1 MKTVVILVLLVGS
14 LFAKIDLYKFEN
26 SDANA
31 TLFII
36 GGIHGNEPGGYLAP
50 AILAKYY
57 TITSNNLWV
66 IPNLNKPSI
75 MANRR
80 GVNGDMNR
88 KFAHVKENDKD
99 KEIVLAVKKLIQD
112 KKVSL
117 ILNLH
122 DGHGFYRK
130 KYDNTVFNPNA
141 WGQSCV
147 IDQCKINLDSSQKE
161 YKDLEQIATKITKNI
176 NKRLLK
182 KHHKFNVK
190 NTKTKFD
197 DEAMQLSLTYYAVTN
212 KKPAFAIETSK
223 NLSSVSQKVF
233 YQLLAIEEFM
243 KMMHINYIR
252 HFELTDKGIKKVLKE
267 YGTLNINDNI
277 SLDLTDIKKHLSYI
291 PLKSKHNEFKFSH
304 SLGQIQKS
312 DEGYKVYIGNKVVT
326 TLKPQYFEMDS
337 SCKSD
342 FTVEVDGKIRH
353 TKYDSELTVHDYFKV
368 IGDSSVRV
376 NVIGFSK
383 TGHKDESNL
392 KVTLK
397 DLNQRYSIDKK
408 HKKYRIEF
416 YKKDKF
422 CSMSVVHFK

>member
-1 MKTVVILVLLVGS
+1 MKIFFTFLLLVTG

-26 SDANA
+26 KGDTT
-31 TLFII
+31 TLFVV
-36 GGIHGNEPGGYLAP
+36 GGIHGNEPGGYFAP
-50 AILAKYY
+50 AILTKYY

-66 IPNLNKPSI
+66 IPNLNKASI
-75 MANRR
+75 MANKR

-88 KFAHVKENDKD
+88 KFASIKANDKD
-99 KEIVLAVKKLIQD
+99 RETVLELKKLIRD

-130 KYDNTVFNPNA
+130 KYNGTVFNPNA

-147 IDQCKINLDSSQKE
+147 IDQCKINLDDSQKE
-161 YKDLEQIATKITKNI
+161 YKNLEDIATKVTKNI

-182 KHHKFNVK
+182 QHHQFSVK

-223 NLSSVSQKVF
+223 NLSTVSQKVF

-243 KMMHINYIR
+243 KIMHIDYIR
-252 HFELTDKGIKKVLKE
+252 HFELSDKGIKKILKE
-267 YGTLNINDNI
+267 YGRVNINDNI

-291 PLKSKHNEFKFSH
+291 PLKSSKNQFTFTH
-304 SLGQIQKS
+304 SLGEIKKTK
-312 DEGYKVYIGNKVVT
+312 EGFQVYIGNKVVT
-326 TLKPQYFEMDS
+326 TLKPQFFETASGCNS
-337 SCKSD
+337 SYK
-342 FTVEVDGKIRH
+342 VEIDGESRDIN
-353 TKYDSELTVHDYFKV
+353 YDSNFVVKDYFKV
-368 IGDSSVRV
+368 ETDSSTRV
-376 NVIGFSK
+376 NIIGFSK
-383 TGHKDESNL
+383 AGHKNEANL
-392 KVTLK
+392 KVTFK
-397 DLNQRYSIDKK
+397 DLNKRYSIDKQN
-408 HKKYRIEF
+408 KKYRVEF